1 MKVNQIATIMNDT
14 FNEVIGESAIIAED
28 LSNLVEVGRQ
38 ITSTST
44 FGDNINKYTKTIWD
58 KVGETL
64 YNNVEYQGNGYN
76 IYSTNAE
83 YGSVL
88 EKIRIV
94 ADDFEDNE
102 AWNFTVD
109 EGSTHDDMFGY
120 HPANVKAK
128 YWDSIVTFRTKPVTV
143 TEKQLRSAFNSQNEM
158 SRFIGMLETAYISKV
173 RLAMGQLT
181 RKLVNGLIAEK
192 FNAETTDNKLSVIN
206 LRADYNTNFNKN
218 LTASNC
224 LADADFLKYVGSEIK
239 KYIDFLTAPTMLYNN
254 DGFVNFTNRD
264 DIHVIMISDLKR
276 NLETYL
282 YSDTYNKEDVELDI
296 PIEITP
302 YWQGSG
308 TSNSLVDRSTINV
321 KVPSDNTKTVNETG
335 IMCVIFDKRACMI
348 NAKKLETG
356 VSVNNFDNWQNYIW
370 KQECGCFIDAGEN
383 CVVFTIK
390 DTE

>member
-14 FNEVIGESAIIAED
+14 FNEIIGESAIIAED

-76 IYSTNAE
+76 IYATNAE
-83 YGSVL
+83 YGAVL

-94 ADDFEDNE
+94 ADEFEDNE
-102 AWNFTVD
+102 AWNFTVNG
-109 EGSTHDDMFGY
+109 GSTHDEMFGY

-128 YWDSIVTFRTKPVTV
+128 YWDSVVTFRTKPVTI
-143 TEKQLRSAFNSQNEM
+143 TEKQLRGAFNSQNEM
-158 SRFIGMLETAYISKV
+158 SRFIGMIETAYISKV

-181 RKLVNGLIAEK
+181 RKLVNGLMAEK
-192 FNAETTDNKLSVIN
+192 FNAEPSDNKISVIN
-206 LRADYNTNFNKN
+206 LRADYNAKFSKN

-224 LADADFLKYVGSEIK
+224 LADVDFLKYVGSEVK

-254 DGFVNFTNRD
+254 DGYVNYTNRD
-264 DIHVIMISDLKR
+264 DIHVIMISDVKR

-282 YSDTYNKEDVELDI
+282 YSGTYNKEDVELDI

-302 YWQGSG
+302 YWQGVG
-308 TSNSLVDRSTINV
+308 TSNSFTDRTTINV
-321 KVPSDNTKTVNETG
+321 KVPSDNTKTVNESG
-335 IMCVIFDKRACMI
+335 IICTIFDKRACMI
-348 NAKKLETG
+348 NAKKMETG
-356 VSVNNFDNWQNYIW
+356 VSINNFDKWQNYIW
-370 KQECGCFIDAGEN
+370 SQECGCFIDAGEN